1 MSPSFKNRIVT
12 NSCRVSY
19 QEDKGENTIF
29 ILYKQEYLAKYII
42 IIILTRGI
50 FKRLNK
56 YFCELPR
63 QR

>member
-12 NSCRVSY
+12 NSCRVLY

-29 ILYKQEYLAKYII
+29 ILYKQEYLNEIMI
-42 IIILTRGI
+42 VILTQGI